1 MDIFVIHGEYS
12 VKSYE
17 RLQQYID
24 KAKKKNWEIVNID
37 ENFSAT
43 IRAQDLFGGTRIYV
57 LKNLKLLD
65 KKLLPKLDGNLIVYS
80 NDKLSDSA
88 IKSLGTVKKIEE
100 FKLPKS
106 VFNFLD
112 SFYPGNSEN
121 CIRLL
126 HEIVDHEPI
135 ELVFWFLGK
144 TLRDL
149 YWVSVSPSDIPLP
162 SWRVGKLEN
171 QASRFSD
178 DLLKELIGDLAEI
191 DIKAKT
197 SQGEL
202 LDSLDLLILQK
213 LQ

>member
-12 VKSYE
+12 AKSYE
-17 RLQQYID
+17 RLQQYLER
-24 KAKKKNWEIVNID
+24 AKKKNWEIVNID
-37 ENFSAT
+37 ENFAAT
-43 IRAQDLFGGTRIYV
+43 IRAQDLFGKTKIYI

-80 NDKLSDSA
+80 NDKLNDAA
-88 IKSLGTVKKIEE
+88 IKSLGDIKKIEE

-112 SFYPGNSEN
+112 SFYPGNSDE
-121 CIRLL
+121 CIKLL
-126 HEIVDHEPI
+126 HLIIEKEPI

-149 YWVSVSPSDIPLP
+149 YWVSVSPSDIPYP

-171 QASRFSD
+171 QASRFST
-178 DLLKELIGDLAEI
+178 DLLKELIEDLAEI